1 MEIIELSVGEIVI
14 SLPVIHLY
22 SVMSW
27 SWAPTPSGAEEK
39 SPWMIVYRGDGR
51 ELNNKKF
58 IIAVVW
64 TDMNE
69 DMILWLSICTLTIW
83 WCAERKWIII
93 LHSKYTSYNISSSSV
108 NLLTSPFKDVQF
120 FWCSNI
126 LNADINIISSCV
138 ASNRG
143 QSGSVL
149 MKVTTAF
156 LGSVWYL
163 IWWEPW
169 TRAGSQA

>member
-1 MEIIELSVGEIVI
+1 MSLWLHEILIVINWFCPWSFIMEIIELSVGEIVI

-83 WCAERKWIII
+83 WCAERKWIIT
-93 LHSKYTSYNISSSSV
+93 LWNMRHNYFRDQNSAGCLDMGTSWYF
-108 NLLTSPFKDVQF
+108 LWK
-120 FWCSNI
+120 
-126 LNADINIISSCV
+126 LNYFGIP
-138 ASNRG
+138 
-143 QSGSVL
+143 
-149 MKVTTAF
+149 K
-156 LGSVWYL
+156 WK
-163 IWWEPW
+163 
-169 TRAGSQA
+169 

>member
-1 MEIIELSVGEIVI
+1 MSLWLHEILIVINWFCPWSFIMEIIELSVGEIVI
-14 SLPVIHLY
+14 SLPVIRLY

-93 LHSKYTSYNISSSSV
+93 LHSKYTYLHHITPANVRAVDSFLRVLISFGC
-108 NLLTSPFKDVQF
+108 NC
-120 FWCSNI
+120 WEC
-126 LNADINIISSCV
+126 
-138 ASNRG
+138 
-143 QSGSVL
+143 
-149 MKVTTAF
+149 
-156 LGSVWYL
+156 WY
-163 IWWEPW
+163 
-169 TRAGSQA
+169 